1 MFNRWLLQFL
11 TEHGLPADAT
21 LIVHSAFRLLSQQG
35 VRAESVCQTLLQ
47 ALAAGTLCMPTMTWR
62 TVHAGQPVFDSRLTP
77 SHTGVLTEVF
87 RQQFASHRSL
97 HPTHSVA
104 MAGRHALELTASHHL
119 STTPCSVNSPYGL
132 LNSSVLLDNAY
143 ILLLGVGLESCT
155 FIHHFEELYAPNLYL
170 DAGFTDYQLIDEHG
184 GTHLFQLRKHSKQ
197 TRDFHQF
204 GAPLVQQQ
212 AMFYGQFAGCDV
224 LLVRAAPLAAVVS
237 RQLQADP
244 AGTLIRHSYWRGQS
258 TAGVAN

>member
-1 MFNRWLLQFL
+1 MFNRWLQQFL
-11 TEHGLPADAT
+11 ADHGLPTDAT

-35 VRAESVCQTLLQ
+35 VRAESVCETLLH
-47 ALAAGTLCMPTMTWR
+47 ALPHGTLCMPTMTWR
-62 TVHAGQPVFDSRLTP
+62 TVHASQPVFDSRLTP

-104 MAGRHALELTASHHL
+104 TAGRHARLLTASHHL
-119 STTPCSVNSPYGL
+119 STTPCSANSPYGL
-132 LNSSVLLDNAY
+132 LNSSALLDKTY

-155 FIHHFEELYAPNLYL
+155 FIHHFEELSAPELYL
-170 DAGFTDYQLIDEHG
+170 VADFTDYQLIDQQGCMHP
-184 GTHLFQLRKHSKQ
+184 FQLRKHSKQ

-204 GAPLVQQQ
+204 GAPLVQQH
-212 AMFYGQFAGCDV
+212 AMYYGQFAGCDV
-224 LLVRAAPLAAVVS
+224 LLLSAAVLSALVS

-244 AGTLIRHSYWRGQS
+244 AGTLIRNSYWRGQA
-258 TAGVAN
+258 TVGVAN

>member
-1 MFNRWLLQFL
+1 MFNRWLSQFF

-21 LIVHSAFRLLSQQG
+21 LIVHSAFRLLSRQG
-35 VRAESVCQTLLQ
+35 VRAESVCETLLH
-47 ALAAGTLCMPTMTWR
+47 ALPEGTLCMPTMTWR
-62 TVHAGQPVFDSRLTP
+62 TVHAGQPVFNSRQTP

-104 MAGRHALELTASHHL
+104 AAGHHADVLTASHHR
-119 STTPCSVNSPYGL
+119 STTPCSANSPYGL
-132 LNSSVLLDNAY
+132 LNSSAQLDKTY

-155 FIHHFEELYAPNLYL
+155 FIHHFEELYAPELYL
-170 DAGFTDYQLIDEHG
+170 EADFSDYQLIDQQG
-184 GTHLFQLRKHSKQ
+184 CTHPFQLRKHSKQ

-204 GAPLVQQQ
+204 GATLVQQQ

-224 LLVRAAPLAAVVS
+224 LLLRAAPLSALVS
-237 RQLQADP
+237 QQLRVDP

-258 TAGVAN
+258 IAGVAS